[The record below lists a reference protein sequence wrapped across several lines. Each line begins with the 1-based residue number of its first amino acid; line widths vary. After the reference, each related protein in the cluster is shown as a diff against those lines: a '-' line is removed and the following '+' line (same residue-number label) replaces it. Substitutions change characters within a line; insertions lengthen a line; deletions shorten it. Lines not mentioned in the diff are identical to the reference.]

1 MALTIHQKFFGLIG
15 LLLFVNSIFA
25 MWLSTWATDNDF
37 SGIFGTP
44 FERFMDFFYFGVTTF
59 TTTGYGDIVP
69 KSRRA
74 RYTTIL
80 YMVVVFSA
88 VVTIITHYY

>member
-1 MALTIHQKFFGLIG
+1 MLKVGQKFVGLIG
-15 LLLFVNSIFA
+15 LVLTINFVFA
-25 MWLSTWATDNDF
+25 LWLSGWATDEDF
-37 SGIFGTP
+37 SGVFGSP
-44 FERFMDFFYFGVTTF
+44 FERFTDFFYFGVTTF
-59 TTTGYGDIVP
+59 TTTGFGDIVP

-74 RYTTIL
+74 RYTAIL